1 MSSTENLDKGN
12 PRRWGNSQARAL
24 TWTTRLGGKAGLAP
38 ASGLGL
44 EAGQTGQRESF
55 APFAHD
61 LTWGVKASG
70 DEVIGETLGRHENDP
85 GADNV
90 TIR

>member
-1 MSSTENLDKGN
+1 
-12 PRRWGNSQARAL
+12 
-24 TWTTRLGGKAGLAP
+24 
-38 ASGLGL
+38 LGL
-44 EAGQTGQRESF
+44 EARETGQRESF

-61 LTWGVKASG
+61 LTWGVETSG